1 MSLNFYSENEDNFKE
16 ESINNYKD
24 LFIEYLDNPPRLP
37 DALNQMFISSGATEE
52 KSEELIK
59 DLKSKTDSI
68 LKQNGEKIKSKYPN
82 INTDDIKI
90 ISSYTCESKEKKFS
104 PYRIL
109 NTSLVAQ
116 NRKQGINC
124 ISKYLYILLNSLRK
138 LERFYPNEK
147 SKFLYRCITSKV
159 NINNDK
165 FNPKLV
171 PYITGN
177 TKTFWG
183 FTSTSPD
190 VKMTYDFLKGE
201 ENNKSGTIFTLS
213 GKVWGYD
220 ITLFNYFSENE
231 ILLEPERKFI
241 VEQVLP
247 PVNGIIYIRCDIQDN
262 PLVLSD
268 IDKRVEK
275 NEIIEKEKDYSIQL
289 LEEIPEHCDY
299 VYKYVA
305 LGDSGVN
312 KKEILEKFTNQKGS
326 SEYYTK
332 AINYKNKVYKLEI
345 WDTVSG
351 VKFKFAR
358 KIYYKDSHCII
369 IVYDITN
376 KESFDNVPKYI
387 EEIKSFNN
395 NSATII
401 LVGNKCELDKERKVT
416 FSDGKSLADN
426 YGIKFYEVSYISG
439 KNVNEIFIGSIKEI
453 LKTTIKKLSDLS
465 EKFKEDA
472 QNYESYKKECI
483 IY

>member
-37 DALNQMFISSGATEE
+37 EALKQMFISSGATEE
-52 KSEELIK
+52 KSQELIK
-59 DLKSKTDSI
+59 DLLSKTDSI
-68 LKQNGEKIKSKYPN
+68 LKKNGEKIKGKYPN
-82 INTDDIKI
+82 ISTDDIKI
-90 ISSYTCESKEKKFS
+90 IASYTCESKEKKFS

-109 NTSLVAQ
+109 NTSLVTQ

-159 NINNDK
+159 NINNDI

-231 ILLEPERKFI
+231 ILLEPERKFT

-247 PVNGIIYIRCDIQDN
+247 PVNGIIYIRCDIQDT
-262 PLVLSD
+262 PLVLID
-268 IDKRVEK
+268 IPKNIPKNDINDK
-275 NEIIEKEKDYSIQL
+275 EIDYSIQL
-289 LEEIPEHCDY
+289 LEEIPEHIDY
-299 VYKYVA
+299 VYKYVVT
-305 LGDSGVN
+305 GDSDVN
-312 KKEILEKFTNQKGS
+312 KKEI
-326 SEYYTK
+326 
-332 AINYKNKVYKLEI
+332 
-345 WDTVSG
+345 
-351 VKFKFAR
+351 
-358 KIYYKDSHCII
+358 
-369 IVYDITN
+369 
-376 KESFDNVPKYI
+376 
-387 EEIKSFNN
+387 
-395 NSATII
+395 
-401 LVGNKCELDKERKVT
+401 
-416 FSDGKSLADN
+416 
-426 YGIKFYEVSYISG
+426 
-439 KNVNEIFIGSIKEI
+439 
-453 LKTTIKKLSDLS
+453 
-465 EKFKEDA
+465 
-472 QNYESYKKECI
+472 
-483 IY
+483 